1 MKDKHNTFLWKF
13 LLPVV
18 ILNLSKNEKQKK
30 KKNEE
35 EERNMIW
42 HTLFY
47 IICYI
52 YIFFDELGKYL
63 LKSTV

>member
-30 KKNEE
+30 KKKMKKKKE
-35 EERNMIW
+35 IW
-42 HTLFY
+42 YGTHY
-47 IICYI
+47 SI
-52 YIFFDELGKYL
+52 
-63 LKSTV
+63 

>member
-1 MKDKHNTFLWKF
+1 MKVPFTCCDIEFIKKMK
-13 LLPVV
+13 
-18 ILNLSKNEKQKK
+18 SKKK

>member
-1 MKDKHNTFLWKF
+1 MEV

-18 ILNLSKNEKQKK
+18 ILNLSKNEKQKKK

-47 IICYI
+47 IICYA
-52 YIFFDELGKYL
+52 YIF
-63 LKSTV
+63 